1 LLDPK
6 RLLRGLD
13 FEENCRHTASADWG
27 VDCFLLGPRPVAVE
41 LLARRGRGLFFE
53 KVVKLQDIRR
63 SMDCRTVIVAGYA
76 PSPEQIRI
84 CTAAG
89 ISVALGGDPEGV
101 SQALRG
107 TPCEEV
113 NGRAALRILKRR
125 DRARSA
131 RCRGELLAAFGGE
144 WMTLDEA
151 KSRLRWSFSG
161 EEVAAQVR
169 SLLASGEVALLA
181 RTRDGDGVYGLIGRA
196 YAPRADLS
204 DRCRKVAS
212 RRAVLEAL
220 AGRPGL
226 TSAEV
231 AEACG
236 MSIEQARVSLRDL
249 ARMSKVAKDGAVW
262 RLRQKHT
269 R

>member
-1 LLDPK
+1 MLDPK
-6 RLLRGLD
+6 RLFEGLE
-13 FEENCRHTASADWG
+13 FEENCRLTASAEW
-27 VDCFLLGPRPVAVE
+27 VLDCLLPGPPPVAVE

-76 PSPEQIRI
+76 LSPEQIRI

-113 NGRAALRILKRR
+113 NGRSALRILKRR
-125 DRARSA
+125 NRARSA
-131 RCRGELLAAFGGE
+131 RCRGELLAAFGVE

-151 KSRLRWSFSG
+151 KSRLRWSFS
-161 EEVAAQVR
+161 EVEVAAQVR

-181 RTRDGDGVYGLIGRA
+181 RTRDGEGVYGLMGRA
-196 YAPRADLS
+196 YAPREDLS
-204 DRCRKVAS
+204 ERCRKGAF
-212 RRAVLEAL
+212 RQAVIDAL
-220 AGRPGL
+220 AGRTGL

-236 MSIEQARVSLRDL
+236 MSADRARVSLRDL
-249 ARMSKVAKDGAVW
+249 ARMSKVAKDGAFW
-262 RLRQKHT
+262 RLR
-269 R
+269 

>member
-6 RLLRGLD
+6 RLFGGLE
-13 FEENCRHTASADWG
+13 FKENYPLIASADW
-27 VDCFLLGPRPVAVE
+27 VLDCFLPGPPPVAVE
-41 LLARRGRGLFFE
+41 LLTRRGGGPFFE

-89 ISVALGGDPEGV
+89 ISVALGGDKDGISE
-101 SQALRG
+101 ALRG
-107 TPCEEV
+107 APCEEV
-113 NGRAALRILKRR
+113 NRRSALQIPKRR

-151 KSRLRWSFSG
+151 KSLLRWRFS
-161 EEVAAQVR
+161 EDEVAAQVR
-169 SLLASGEVALLA
+169 SLLASGEISLLA
-181 RTRDGDGVYGLIGRA
+181 RTRYGDGVYGLRGRA

-204 DRCRKVAS
+204 YRCRKDAS
-212 RRAVLEAL
+212 RRAVLDAL
-220 AGRPGL
+220 AGGKGL
-226 TSAEV
+226 TPAEV
-231 AEACG
+231 AAACG
-236 MSIEQARVSLRDL
+236 MSADRTRISLRDL
-249 ARMSKVAKDGAVW
+249 ARMSKVVKCGAVW
-262 RLRQKHT
+262 RLR
-269 R
+269 

>member
-6 RLLRGLD
+6 RLFGGLE
-13 FEENCRHTASADWG
+13 FEENHQVTASADW
-27 VDCFLLGPRPVAVE
+27 VLDCFLPGPPPVAVE
-41 LLARRGRGLFFE
+41 LLARRGRGVFFE
-53 KVVKLQDIRR
+53 KVVKLQDVRR

-76 PSPEQIRI
+76 PSPEQIRV

-89 ISVALGGDPEGV
+89 ISVALGCDPEGI
-101 SQALRG
+101 SKALRG
-107 TPCEEV
+107 APCEEV
-113 NGRAALRILKRR
+113 NGRSALRILNRR
-125 DRARSA
+125 NRARSA
-131 RCRGELLAAFGGE
+131 RCRGELLSAFGGE

-151 KSRLRWSFSG
+151 KSRLRWSFS
-161 EEVAAQVR
+161 EDEVAAQVR

-181 RTRDGDGVYGLIGRA
+181 RTKGGDGVYGLMGRA

-204 DRCRKVAS
+204 DRCRKGAS

-236 MSIEQARVSLRDL
+236 MSAEQARVSLRDL
-249 ARMSKVAKDGAVW
+249 ARISKVAKDGAVW
-262 RLRQKHT
+262 RLR
-269 R
+269 

>member
-1 LLDPK
+1 MLDPK
-6 RLLRGLD
+6 RLFGGLE
-13 FEENCRHTASADWG
+13 FEEKYRFTASADW
-27 VDCFLLGPRPVAVE
+27 VLDCFLPGPPPVAVE
-41 LLARRGRGLFFE
+41 LLTRRGRGLFFE
-53 KVVKLQDIRR
+53 KVVKLQDVRR
-63 SMDCRTVIVAGYA
+63 SMDCRAVIVAGYA

-101 SQALRG
+101 SKALRG
-107 TPCEEV
+107 TPSEEV
-113 NGRAALRILKRR
+113 NGRSTLRILKRR
-125 DRARSA
+125 DSARSA
-131 RCRGELLAAFGGE
+131 RCRGELLDAFGRE

-151 KSRLRWSFSG
+151 KSRLRWNFSE

-169 SLLASGEVALLA
+169 SLLASGEAALLA
-181 RTRDGDGVYGLIGRA
+181 RTRGGAGVYGLIGRA
-196 YAPRADLS
+196 YAPRGDLS
-204 DRCRKVAS
+204 DRCRKGAS

-220 AGRPGL
+220 AGRRGL

-236 MSIEQARVSLRDL
+236 MSADRARVSLRDL

-262 RLRQKHT
+262 RLR
-269 R
+269 

>member
-1 LLDPK
+1 MLDPK
-6 RLLRGLD
+6 RLFGGLK
-13 FEENCRHTASADWG
+13 FEENYRLTASADW
-27 VDCFLLGPRPVAVE
+27 VLDCFLPGPPPVAVE
-41 LLARRGRGLFFE
+41 LLKRRGRGLFFE
-53 KVVKLQDIRR
+53 KVVKLQDVRR
-63 SMDCRTVIVAGYA
+63 SIDCRTVIVAGYA
-76 PSPEQIRI
+76 PSPEQVRV

-89 ISVALGGDPEGV
+89 ISVALGGDLEGIR
-101 SQALRG
+101 QALRG
-107 TPCEEV
+107 APCEEV
-113 NGRAALRILKRR
+113 NGRPALQILKRR
-125 DRARSA
+125 NRARSA
-131 RCRGELLAAFGGE
+131 RCRGELLAAFGEE

-161 EEVAAQVR
+161 EEVVAQVR

-204 DRCRKVAS
+204 DRCRKGAS

-220 AGRPGL
+220 VGRPGL

-236 MSIEQARVSLRDL
+236 MPAEQARVSLRDL
-249 ARMSKVAKDGAVW
+249 ARMSKVVKDGTVW
-262 RLRQKHT
+262 RLS
-269 R
+269 